1 MEECMVNEIILSPQV
16 QAAIAVIIAIVL
28 GAFIKRKIDYNR
40 ILPVIVFIIDLITKA
55 EQTAVTGAGKK
66 SMVINDIDRLLPAK
80 EKEKLIDKF
89 GSIANAVQWTFDKF
103 NQPFFKK
110 LLKKI
115 KL

>member
-1 MEECMVNEIILSPQV
+1 MFNEIILSPQV
-16 QAAIAVIIAIVL
+16 QVAIAVVLAIVL
-28 GAFIKRKIDYNR
+28 GTLIKRKIDYNR
-40 ILPVIVFIIDLITKA
+40 ILPIIVFIIDLITKA
-55 EQTAVTGAGKK
+55 EQSEVSGAAKK
-66 SMVINDIDRLLPAK
+66 SMVINDIDRLLPK
-80 EKEKLIDKF
+80 DDKKTLIDKF

>member
-1 MEECMVNEIILSPQV
+1 MVNEIILSPQV

-40 ILPVIVFIIDLITKA
+40 ILPVIVFIIDLIFKA
-55 EQTAVTGAGKK
+55 ENSGVSGTAKK
-66 SMVINDIDRLLPAK
+66 AMVINDIDRLLPK
-80 EKEKLIDKF
+80 EDKNKLIDKF
-89 GSIANAVQWTFDKF
+89 GTVANAVQWTFDKF